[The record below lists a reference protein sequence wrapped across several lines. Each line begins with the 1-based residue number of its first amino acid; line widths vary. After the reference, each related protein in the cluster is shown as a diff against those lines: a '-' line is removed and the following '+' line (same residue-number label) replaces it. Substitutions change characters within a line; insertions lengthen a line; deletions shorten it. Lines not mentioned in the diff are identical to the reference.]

1 MKKSLLRMSYLGL
14 LAFLLVLVR
23 PSIQSRSASNDDMSR
38 VKRLAAVCKLWGTV
52 KYFHPYLA
60 YRSDLDWDAAL
71 VAAVPKVN
79 AAASPE
85 EFGAALTGMLNVLND
100 PATRL
105 VQQRQESSATVDAV
119 EPVFAL
125 RDDGILTVRISDY
138 PALINFDSVWPR
150 FQAVEEEIPKARAV
164 LFDLRAR
171 RAPSEGLRGLLPQY
185 FGLSPIKQLLSTTE
199 IPTPGQRRRMHNGL
213 VASERGSESLFY
225 SALYVTEGENIE
237 PAAGAKDVP
246 VAFLI
251 NSGSELPQFALGLQ
265 SIGKAFIGAEKGA
278 SDDSVIQSY
287 RLMLTDGLQA
297 QVRLGELV
305 YPHGTGGFQPDVVIP
320 TSENPGTEDAAFQ
333 AALGLLTSPPPHPP
347 LRTHL
352 PALGASM
359 PDRPYREM
367 SYPATEY
374 RLLGVF
380 KIWNA
385 VHFFYPYKDLMGEDW
400 DAVLEEFIPRIEA
413 ARSAQEY
420 ALTLSEMLT
429 RIHDSHGQ
437 VICPAMDEYFGAA
450 PPPFRIRIIEGKPLV
465 TGYLDEKAARE
476 SGIEVGDEIVKVDG
490 EEVQARIQRY
500 ARYIPASTPQGLRRK
515 IERLLL
521 NGAEGSTL
529 ALTIRDRNNHT
540 KELKASCKK
549 VYEEKAE
556 GERTGDVLRVLPGD
570 FGYADLDRLNVSEV
584 DQVLEKFKET
594 RGIIFDMRGYPAGN
608 TGFVIAGRLSE
619 RNPMVVAKAILP
631 VLLSPGG
638 AEGNIAGQQT
648 FTTSLQTISPSS
660 KWKYRGKTVMLIDER
675 AQSFAEETGLML
687 KSANQTTFIGTRTA
701 GADGNVTN
709 LYVPGGI
716 LVQFTGV
723 GVTYPDGRQLQRVG
737 LVPDIEVSQT
747 VAGIRSGRDEV
758 LEAALEFL
766 RRNRQ

>member
-1 MKKSLLRMSYLGL
+1 MKRRVLREGYPRLLMLLLIMSMQS
-14 LAFLLVLVR
+14 V
-23 PSIQSRSASNDDMSR
+23 PSRSGSKDEVNR
-38 VKRLAAVCKLWGTV
+38 VKRLAAVCRLWGTV
-52 KYFHPYLA
+52 KYFHPCLA

-71 VAAVPKVN
+71 VVALPKVN
-79 AAASPE
+79 AASSPE
-85 EFGAALTGMLNVLND
+85 EFGAAVAGMLNVLKD

-138 PALINFDSVWPR
+138 PALINFDSAWPR
-150 FQAVEEEIPKARAV
+150 FQAVEKEIPKARAV

-171 RAPSEGLRGLLPQY
+171 RAPSEELHGLLPQY

-199 IPTPGQRRRMHNGL
+199 IPTPGQRLRMHNGL

-246 VAFLI
+246 AAFLI
-251 NSGSELPQFALGLQ
+251 NSGSELPQFALGLK
-265 SIGKAFIGAEKGA
+265 SIGKAFIVTEDGA
-278 SDDSVIQSY
+278 SDDSVVQTY
-287 RLMLTDGLQA
+287 RVMLTDGLQA

-305 YPHGTGGFQPDVVIP
+305 YPDGTGGFQPDMVMP
-320 TSENPGTEDAAFQ
+320 TSEPPGTEDAAFQ
-333 AALGLLTSPPPHPP
+333 AALGLLTSPPAHPP

-352 PALGASM
+352 PALGAST

-367 SYPATEY
+367 SYPAIEY
-374 RLLGVF
+374 RLLAVF

-400 DAVLEEFIPRIEA
+400 DALLEEFIPRIEA

-450 PPPFRIRIIEGKPLV
+450 PPPFRIRIVEGKPLV
-465 TGYLDEKAARE
+465 TGYLDEKAAQE
-476 SGIEVGDEIVKVDG
+476 AGIEVGDEIVKVDG

-515 IERLLL
+515 IVGLLL
-521 NGAEGSTL
+521 NGAEGSAL
-529 ALTIRDRNNHT
+529 SLTIRDRNNQT
-540 KELKASCKK
+540 KELKASRKK
-549 VYEEKAE
+549 VYEEKAG
-556 GERTGDVLRVLPGD
+556 GERTGDVFRVLPGD

-584 DQVLEKFKET
+584 DQMFEKFKAT
-594 RGIIFDMRGYPAGN
+594 RGIVFDMRGYPAGN
-608 TGFVIAGRLSE
+608 TGFVIASRLAGRH
-619 RNPMVVAKAILP
+619 PVVVARGELL
-631 VLLSPGG
+631 VLLSPNVG
-638 AEGNIAGQQT
+638 EGSIASQRT
-648 FTTSLQTISPSS
+648 ITTSLQSISPSS
-660 KWKYRGKTVMLIDER
+660 EWKYGMKTVMLIDER

-687 KSANQTTFIGTRTA
+687 KSANQTTFIGTPTA

-716 LVQFTGV
+716 LIQFTGV

-737 LVPDIEVSQT
+737 LIPDIEVAPT
-747 VAGIRSGRDEV
+747 IAGIRSGRDEV

-766 RRNRQ
+766 RRRTQ